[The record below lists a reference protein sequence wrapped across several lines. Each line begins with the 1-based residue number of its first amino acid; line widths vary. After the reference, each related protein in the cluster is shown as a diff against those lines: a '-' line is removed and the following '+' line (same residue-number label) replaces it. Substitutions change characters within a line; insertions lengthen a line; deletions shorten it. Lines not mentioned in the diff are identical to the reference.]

1 MQSGFKRQAVKV
13 TVDFT
18 VTLTAPAEAMFF
30 QTVADTN
37 ITNRSIKATN
47 V

>member
-18 VTLTAPAEAMFF
+18 VTLTAPAETMFL
-30 QTVADTN
+30 QTVFDTN
-37 ITNRSIKATN
+37 ITNRSFMATN